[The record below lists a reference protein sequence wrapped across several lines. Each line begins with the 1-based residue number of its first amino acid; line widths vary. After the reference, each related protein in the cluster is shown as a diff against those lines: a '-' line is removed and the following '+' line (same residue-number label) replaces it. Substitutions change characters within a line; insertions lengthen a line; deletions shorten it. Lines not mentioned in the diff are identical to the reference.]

1 MNRNMKQR
9 TFAVLVL
16 AIVALTLLLSGC
28 KDFSFFSELGIKGEL
43 KLSPSAVTM
52 TVDTSLT
59 FIAIGGNPPYTYQVI
74 SGSGTID
81 PATGVYMAPSS
92 ASIDIVMAVDSTG
105 ESGTATVSVVTTL
118 DVLAIMPNSVTVPV
132 GSSLSFVAAG
142 EVGSCTFDIPTNN
155 SGGSIDPDTGEY
167 TAGFT
172 TGIDTIRVT
181 DSDTPT
187 PNSVTANV
195 TVTAFQTYV
204 DYTINSGEDTFP
216 ASALAGSSLSGDFT
230 ITNTDTGTGTAAISW
245 WLFISEDGTFG
256 GGGEHLVASGVETA
270 DIPGSGT
277 CPVTPSGSWPT
288 DLPQGD
294 YQLYVL
300 ISSPDDL
307 NYGNNEYD
315 GGVLTLNVPDV
326 DYQVVSVTQ
335 SDLTPR
341 YGEDISGAFELANAG
356 SDNSTAPAQWEVW
369 ISEDATIGAGDIKI
383 ASGTESLPYM
393 TAGETPYKLIDFSL
407 LGAWP
412 NGTGNSTDY
421 HILVRASSSQDTAAG
436 NDGADNTG
444 DSGAVTVYQPQV
456 DYYADTITA
465 AGGVAGDTLNCSF
478 NLNNG
483 GSDDSTSTVVWNLY
497 VSTNNTLDAGDYL
510 ATWGTYDSLGKGAS
524 VPISPVGAAWPT
536 TPGSYFLIVQIE
548 SQEDVAAGKDGND
561 VAVSGATFGVTA
573 PKVDYIV
580 TQVNHTGGAEKAP
593 GQYLEGDFAYAN
605 NGPHDGARELS
616 WTVYASDNDTL
627 SPDDIGVASGNGLT
641 PLDVVDPPKTVTFSG
656 YWPLDYGDYF
666 LIAQVI
672 SLDDEQLVGN
682 DSKATSGPIQIG
694 IYTESEPNDE
704 YKELPGGP
712 GGYDIL
718 YGVDINTPI
727 ALEPGMSIRIEGL
740 DINWDDYGMPN
751 PVPAGQPEYND
762 NDTFMFNTGSA
773 NSITF
778 TLTWNTGND
787 CLAIFIYEAGGPAP
801 PPPVLA
807 SLSITGWNDELSKT
821 ITLGGGA
828 EQFSANQDLWFNV
841 YYKPASG
848 YTDLYTAIITAN

>member
-9 TFAVLVL
+9 TFAVPIL
-16 AIVALTLLLSGC
+16 AIVALTLLLSDC

-59 FIAIGGNPPYTYQVI
+59 FIASGGNPPYTYQVI

-92 ASIDIVMAVDSTG
+92 GSIDIVMAVDSAG
-105 ESGTATVSVVTTL
+105 GSGTATVNVVTTL
-118 DVLAIMPNSVTVPV
+118 DVLTIMPNSAAVPV
-132 GSSLSFVAAG
+132 GSSLSFVATG
-142 EVGSCTFDIPTNN
+142 GVGSCTFDIPTNN

-216 ASALAGSSLSGDFT
+216 ADALAGSSLSGDFT
-230 ITNTDTGTGTAAISW
+230 ITNIDTGTGTAAISW

-256 GGGEHLVASGVETA
+256 GGGEYLVASGVETA

-341 YGEDISGAFELANAG
+341 YGENISGEFELANAG
-356 SDNSTAPAQWEVW
+356 MDNSTAPAQWEVW

-383 ASGTESLPYM
+383 DAGTETSPYLASSDSTTESFSGT
-393 TAGETPYKLIDFSL
+393 
-407 LGAWP
+407 WP

-421 HILVRASSSQDTAAG
+421 HILVRVSSSQDSAAG
-436 NDGADNTG
+436 NDDALNTG

-465 AGGVAGDTLNCSF
+465 AAGVAGDTLSCSF

-483 GSDDSTSTVVWNLY
+483 GSDDSTSTVTWNLY
-497 VSTNNTLDAGDYL
+497 VSANDTPDAGDFL

-524 VPISPVGAAWPT
+524 VPISPAGATWPAI
-536 TPGSYFLIVQIE
+536 PGSYYLIVEIE
-548 SQEDVAAGKDGND
+548 SQEDVAAGNDGND
-561 VAVSGATFGVTA
+561 VAGSTATFSVAA
-573 PKVDYIV
+573 PQVDYIV

-605 NGPHDGARELS
+605 NGPHDGARDLS

-627 SPDDIGVASGNGLT
+627 SPDDIGIASGNGLT

-694 IYTESEPNDE
+694 IYTESELNDE
-704 YKELPGGP
+704 YEILPGGP

-718 YGVDINTPI
+718 YGVDVDTPI

-740 DINWDDYGMPN
+740 DINWTGSP
-751 PVPAGQPEYND
+751 PGGQPAHND

-778 TLTWNTGND
+778 TLIWNTGTD
-787 CLAIFIYEAGGPAP
+787 CLSIYLYETGDPAP
-801 PPPVLA
+801 TLA
-807 SLSITGWNDELSKT
+807 ALAISGLVDELSKT
-821 ITLGGGA
+821 ITQGVGP

-841 YYKPASG
+841 YYNKTSQ
-848 YTDLYTAIITAN
+848 YTGPYYAIITAN